1 MTGIRATA
9 GRYAL
14 SLGAGIAAGLLYWLM
29 GVRSPAPPWP
39 ALLGLLAI
47 VAGESGVRGLLT
59 RMRSARTRPGSHP
72 GPDHAGRGTPAAPA
86 AAPDPAMTH
95 GK

>member
-1 MTGIRATA
+1 MTGIRSTA

-14 SLGAGIAAGLLYWLM
+14 SLGAGIAAGLLYWLT

-47 VAGESGVRGLLT
+47 VAGESGVRALLT
-59 RMRSARTRPGSHP
+59 RPRSARTRPGPHP
-72 GPDHAGRGTPAAPA
+72 AT
-86 AAPDPAMTH
+86 TH
-95 GK
+95 GNEK

>member
-14 SLGAGIAAGLLYWLM
+14 SLGAGFAAGLLYWLM

-47 VAGESGVRGLLT
+47 VAGEGGVRGLLT
-59 RMRSARTRPGSHP
+59 RMRSARTRPGPHP
-72 GPDHAGRGTPAAPA
+72 GPDHAGRRATAAPA
-86 AAPDPAMTH
+86 AAPDPATTH